1 MLANIKIVESI
12 KALIENNNY
21 ETTKVSAITMKL
33 LIFWFERDR
42 HSCGSKMKRH
52 ARRHT
57 GLSVSWVNL

>member
-33 LIFWFERDR
+33 LIFWFERDVTAVGVR
-42 HSCGSKMKRH
+42 
-52 ARRHT
+52 
-57 GLSVSWVNL
+57 